1 MAIEGPLIPL
11 KLVESIARVE
21 LKTDV
26 TIAQEDW
33 RLTAVFESY
42 YKNEAGEIDG
52 EINLG
57 SSVVS
62 RSFAQIAAQT
72 VEVNGET
79 YSGAEIAAVVKAFIY
94 MLKEQQS

>member
-1 MAIEGPLIPL
+1 MAIESAPMTLTQ
-11 KLVESIARVE
+11 VESIARVE

-26 TIAQEDW
+26 EMAQGDW
-33 RLTAVFESY
+33 RLTAVFETY
-42 YKNEAGEIDG
+42 YKNEAGEIIGDV
-52 EINLG
+52 NLG